1 MRSFLLACGL
11 FATTQL
17 SHTEVF
23 LPAHSAGQTEVP
35 EIGSGI
41 GLLDQ
46 QKEKFIGEKVYRE
59 VHRQMPTVQDA
70 WLEDQFLQVFSGI
83 LSQTQLGQP
92 IGLVIIKDPQINAFA
107 VPGGL
112 FALNTGLITSAKN
125 MDEIAGVMAHE
136 IAHVAQRHYSRSQEA
151 FKGQGLLALAG
162 ILVGAA
168 IASQADGNAGAAVM
182 MGTQAALMDK
192 QLSYS
197 RNQEREADRI
207 GMQFMYAAGY
217 NPQSM
222 ADYFE
227 TMHRATSR
235 VSFLPDFWFTHPLT
249 TERMSEARLRA
260 NQLPKVKSKIYDLD
274 FEILKLY
281 TLVVSSQATE
291 LQLQSM
297 ANQKNTAAQLALSK
311 FYLEQ
316 GDYAQAQANLDLV
329 KPKLKNHVLIPLI
342 QTDIYLGQNKLDQ
355 AYATINPIQKT
366 MPENRALSY
375 KLAEVLIRQGQ
386 VAQAQTLVQRFI
398 HKNQRDIEG
407 WQLLQQATNL
417 DKSSPLQAVNVLG
430 YRAEAEYWSGYEENA
445 IKSMLHAQRLAK
457 GNLAM
462 SAKIDARLK
471 QMQDERRMRL

>member
-1 MRSFLLACGL
+1 MLACGL

-17 SHTEVF
+17 SHTQIF
-23 LPAHSAGQTEVP
+23 LPTQNMGQTEVP
-35 EIGSGI
+35 DIGSGI

-46 QKEKFIGEKVYRE
+46 QKEKLIGEKVYRE
-59 VHRQMPTVQDA
+59 VHRQMPTIQDA

-125 MDEIAGVMAHE
+125 LDEITGVMAHE
-136 IAHVAQRHYSRSQEA
+136 IAHVAQRHYSRSQEV

-162 ILVGAA
+162 IIVGAA
-168 IASQADGNAGAAVM
+168 IASQSDSDVGSAVM
-182 MGTQAALMDK
+182 LGTQAALMDK

-235 VSFLPDFWFTHPLT
+235 VSFLPDFWLTHPLT

-260 NQLPKVKSKIYDLD
+260 NQLPQVMSKIYDLD
-274 FEILKLY
+274 FEILKWY
-281 TLVVSSQATE
+281 TQVVSNQATE
-291 LQLQSM
+291 IQLQAL
-297 ANQKNTAAQLALSK
+297 ANQKNIAGLLALSK
-311 FYLEQ
+311 FYLMQ
-316 GDYAQAQANLDLV
+316 GDYAQAQSNLDLV
-329 KPKLKNHVLIPLI
+329 KVKLKSHILVPLI
-342 QTDIYLGQNKLDQ
+342 QTDIYLGQNKFDQ
-355 AYATINPIQKT
+355 AYDSISSLQKT

-375 KLAEVLIRQGQ
+375 KLAEVLIRQGKID
-386 VAQAQTLVQRFI
+386 QAQTLVQRFI
-398 HKNQRDIEG
+398 RKNQRDIQG

-417 DKSSPLQAVNVLG
+417 DKSSPLQAVNVLC

-462 SAKIDARLK
+462 SAKIDSRLK
-471 QMQDERRMRL
+471 QMQDDRRMKI